1 MGQGNPS
8 SFVAGSQ
15 SDPLMDDLS
24 YYQQLA
30 QALAGLGRMGD
41 SRQRM
46 HVAFPMFT
54 ECIEVLQSHPQRD
67 NKAWAITL
75 SGAA

>member
-1 MGQGNPS
+1 
-8 SFVAGSQ
+8 
-15 SDPLMDDLS
+15 MDDLS